1 MKQDSFLRT
10 SLPDILCDML
20 YRIDHIVFLVH
31 RLDHIFNMARLLLG
45 HRTCLRCLFVHLSE
59 CSLGTD
65 SEVPQTHRRLGE
77 M

>member
-10 SLPDILCDML
+10 NLLDIPRDRP
-20 YRIDHIVFLVH
+20 YHIDHTVSRA
-31 RLDHIFNMARLLLG
+31 RLLNHISNMVRLLLG
-45 HRTCLRCLFVHLSE
+45 HRTYLGCLSVRLSE